1 MYMMTTAVD
10 FFRHENFKHVYLGT
24 CYSPNALYKT
34 QFAGFE
40 FFNGF
45 CWSNNLKELKYL
57 IQREDSVIT
66 RHLLETENYRERFY
80 DSELAKMAE
89 PGGFRVVQ

>member
-1 MYMMTTAVD
+1 
-10 FFRHENFKHVYLGT
+10 
-24 CYSPNALYKT
+24 
-34 QFAGFE
+34 
-40 FFNGF
+40 
-45 CWSNNLKELKYL
+45 
-57 IQREDSVIT
+57 VIT